1 MEHER
6 EHEQEREPA
15 SRERFEHS
23 MHDDTSTN
31 PMYHPDMRAYNEEA
45 AAEIA
50 VPSASMRDYYPDRKT
65 SRLTND
71 AVRET
76 KSAGVATG
84 WAALILA
91 VMSWIV
97 WPVVLGATAVV
108 VGFIA
113 YWLGA
118 RGLGVTSITLGFI
131 AVLAYLVLV
140 PFYYAIT

>member
-1 MEHER
+1 MER
-6 EHEQEREPA
+6 ERE
-15 SRERFEHS
+15 SHGKFEHS
-23 MHDDTSTN
+23 PHDDSATN
-31 PMYHPDMRAYNEEA
+31 PLYHIDRDAYNEEA

-50 VPSASMRDYYPDRKT
+50 VPNASMRDYYPDRKT
-65 SRLTND
+65 TRITND

-97 WPVVLGATAVV
+97 WPIVLGATAVV

-113 YWLGA
+113 YWQGA
-118 RGLGVTSITLGFI
+118 RGLGIASITLGAI
-131 AVLAYLVLV
+131 AVVAYLVLV
-140 PFYYAIT
+140 PLYYAIT

>member
-1 MEHER
+1 MDR
-6 EHEQEREPA
+6 ENHGH
-15 SRERFEHS
+15 ERFEHS
-23 MHDDTSTN
+23 PHDDTATG
-31 PMYHPDMRAYNEEA
+31 PLYHPDMRAYNEEA

-50 VPSASMRDYYPDRKT
+50 VPHASMHDYYPDRT
-65 SRLTND
+65 TTRLTNR

-91 VMSWIV
+91 VLSWIV

-113 YWLGA
+113 YWQGA
-118 RGLGVTSITLGFI
+118 RGLGITSITLGMI

>member
-1 MEHER
+1 MER
-6 EHEQEREPA
+6 ESEH
-15 SRERFEHS
+15 RFEHS
-23 MHDDTSTN
+23 PHDDSATN
-31 PMYHPDMRAYNEEA
+31 PLYHPDMKAYHEEA

-50 VPSASMRDYYPDRKT
+50 VPQRSMPDYYPDRSVTKQ
-65 SRLTND
+65 TND
-71 AVRET
+71 VVRTT

-91 VMSWIV
+91 FMSWIV
-97 WPVVLGATAVV
+97 WPIVLGATAVV

-113 YWLGA
+113 YWQGA

-140 PFYYAIT
+140 PLYYAIS